1 MTQNLQRS
9 KRCWHNIHLCFRDV
23 HTNQAVEEGPPLP
36 HLMTVVLADETDV
49 STGTREGRSIPGPNI
64 TSSLC
69 LLSCTRTS
77 NILVLSK
84 TTYVIII
91 PCCRYSLPP
100 CHILQMLRPISPN
113 LINDLRR
120 NHENPTSSIIECQ
133 SAESVLHTEWTSS
146 ITGRTAI
153 RLQQDI
159 NPHFCSNNQ
168 RLPRPIHT

>member
-1 MTQNLQRS
+1 MTLNLQRL
-9 KRCWHNIHLCFRDV
+9 KRCSHSIHLCFRDV
-23 HTNQAVEEGPPLP
+23 HTNQTVEERLPLP

-64 TSSLC
+64 NSSLC

-100 CHILQMLRPISPN
+100 CHILQMLEPISPN
-113 LINDLRR
+113 LFNNLWRS
-120 NHENPTSSIIECQ
+120 HENPTSNIIECQ

-146 ITGRTAI
+146 TTGRTAL

-159 NPHFCSNNQ
+159 NPDFCSNNQ
-168 RLPRPIHT
+168 RLSRPIHT